1 MLRQGKRLT
10 INLKSIQIKNV
21 RTRQVHKQMCTKLTM
36 LLVHAKRLGA
46 VHAPQMLHIMA
57 AS

>member
-10 INLKSIQIKNV
+10 INLKGIQIKNV
-21 RTRQVHKQMCTKLTM
+21 RTRQVHKQMSTKLII
-36 LLVHAKRLGA
+36 LLIQAKRLGA
-46 VHAPQMLHIMA
+46 AHAPQMLHIMA